1 MKKTYIVTITETL
14 SRQIEVSAENSD
26 AAIDKIHEAY
36 HDGDIVLS
44 MPMTMR
50 EPIFRS
56 PSSISNLKQRK
67 VRKPL
72 AGHQRLFLCA
82 EARKGGHHGY

>member
-36 HDGDIVLS
+36 HDGENVLHADDYEGTDISVA
-44 MPMTMR
+44 
-50 EPIFRS
+50 IFD
-56 PSSISNLKQRK
+56 K
-67 VRKPL
+67 
-72 AGHQRLFLCA
+72 
-82 EARKGGHHGY
+82 